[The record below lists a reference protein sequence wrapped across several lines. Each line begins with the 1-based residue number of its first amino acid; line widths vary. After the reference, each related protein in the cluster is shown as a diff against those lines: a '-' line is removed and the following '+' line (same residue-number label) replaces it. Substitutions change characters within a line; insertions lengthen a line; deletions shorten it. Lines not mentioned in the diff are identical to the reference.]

1 MHGLI
6 FETSVCYWQNQPGC
20 YLSSCPIKSEKRR
33 LPQSFIKMKAAAGE
47 EHSNT
52 PITAKQIIHTITGLF
67 PSESNSAYG
76 RPQPSITD
84 RHTPPC
90 TNPIMPSFHFNP
102 DRTDSCTRSETR
114 HRIHTP
120 RDHVRCAT
128 LHSKARTLQGNTG
141 DHSHSRHSS
150 DDLAWTAPQTALLMQ
165 DHSQLSAQ
173 TILLRFDSL
182 FFHSYSEKKPSKNN
196 STTLPKKNGSDCTP

>member
-1 MHGLI
+1 MLLAESTRLLSLFLPNQERKATPPHRLVP
-6 FETSVCYWQNQPGC
+6 SVKTDERNEP
-20 YLSSCPIKSEKRR
+20 
-33 LPQSFIKMKAAAGE
+33 AGE

-76 RPQPSITD
+76 LCCKHGPAQILSCQAFISTQAKQTRAQEM
-84 RHTPPC
+84 RHV
-90 TNPIMPSFHFNP
+90 
-102 DRTDSCTRSETR
+102 TDSTRPE
-114 HRIHTP
+114 I
-120 RDHVRCAT
+120 HVRC
-128 LHSKARTLQGNTG
+128 KARTLQGNTG

-150 DDLAWTAPQTALLMQ
+150 DDLAWTAPQAALLMQ

-173 TILLRFDSL
+173 TNLLRFDSL
-182 FFHSYSEKKPSKNN
+182 FFHSCTRQPSKNN